1 MAIILPVTI
10 TLPAA
15 YSSVKEAVIF
25 GIDRDYDKLA
35 EVQINGY
42 LKQMPKNAFKVNVAH
57 YFRDDFT
64 IVPLDVETGQTLQAW
79 AGPDIGRVVNASIT
93 VDRTPSGEVPLLCAD
108 KQPVAN
114 RFMSD
119 LRRRNVMPGQLDE
132 LAVYVT
138 GPAVVACGAD
148 QLILTE
154 GMHYVAFRIPQHAPK
169 RFEAQ
174 LRSLGSEV
182 LDRITYRIEPSDGV
196 RLAWINAYGAID
208 YWNFGTRRK
217 TSTKFNREKIY
228 TEQGY
233 STTSLQ
239 ADTTQTVSSRPMP
252 QAQTEVLSRIF
263 RAEAVWL
270 IDGERVCPIDI
281 TTESVTTYDAEKLSS
296 IQVEYRNKIR

>member
-1 MAIILPVTI
+1 MAIILPTTI
-10 TLPAA
+10 TPPAA

-25 GIDRDYDKLA
+25 GIDRDYDAVA

-42 LKQMPKNAFKVNVAH
+42 LKQMPKNVFKVNVAH

-64 IVPLDVETGQTLQAW
+64 IVPLDVEPGLTLQAW
-79 AGPDIGRVVNASIT
+79 NGVEIGRVVSASII
-93 VDRTPSGEVPLLCAD
+93 VDRTPSDEVPLLCAD
-108 KQPVAN
+108 KQPAAN

-119 LRRRNVMPGQLDE
+119 LRRRNAMPGQLDE

-148 QLILTE
+148 QLLLTE
-154 GMHYVAFRIPQHAPK
+154 GMHYVGFRIPEHAPEH
-169 RFEAQ
+169 FEAQ
-174 LRSLGSEV
+174 LRSLTGEV